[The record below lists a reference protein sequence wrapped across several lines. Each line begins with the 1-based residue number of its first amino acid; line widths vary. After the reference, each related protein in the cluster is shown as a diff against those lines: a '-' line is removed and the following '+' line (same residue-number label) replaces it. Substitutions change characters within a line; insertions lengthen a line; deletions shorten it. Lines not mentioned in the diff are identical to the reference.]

1 MTLVPDNYPVIL
13 PSGES
18 TLSDKVKPE
27 DLEVKT
33 VEEPITISLV
43 PSNYPVVLPSGV
55 STLSDQVTPE
65 DLVINILLVTV
76 SKKKKK
82 FHNLILCLCE
92 NIRNLR
98 RHQRSQ
104 SL

>member
-1 MTLVPDNYPVIL
+1 MDQQIGFQQKALTAEEPITLTLVPDNYPVIL

-55 STLSDQVTPE
+55 STLSDQVKPE
-65 DLVINILLVTV
+65 DLVINIFTCHRFQ
-76 SKKKKK
+76 KKTKN
-82 FHNLILCLCE
+82 FTT
-92 NIRNLR
+92 
-98 RHQRSQ
+98 
-104 SL
+104 

>member
-55 STLSDQVTPE
+55 STLSDQVKPE
-65 DLVINILLVTV
+65 DLVINIF
-76 SKKKKK
+76 SCHRFQKKKN
-82 FHNLILCLCE
+82 FTT
-92 NIRNLR
+92 
-98 RHQRSQ
+98 
-104 SL
+104 

>member
-76 SKKKKK
+76 SKKKK
-82 FHNLILCLCE
+82 N
-92 NIRNLR
+92 
-98 RHQRSQ
+98 SQ
-104 SL
+104 LDFVSV

>member
-65 DLVINILLVTV
+65 DLVINILHRFQ
-76 SKKKKK
+76 KKKKN
-82 FHNLILCLCE
+82 FTT
-92 NIRNLR
+92 
-98 RHQRSQ
+98 
-104 SL
+104 